1 MLPSTRSVAE
11 AVNVY
16 VAPLVRVASTVA
28 FAGTVMT
35 GAVVSV
41 TVTVNDAVLRLP
53 CASVAAQVTVVGPNG
68 KVDPLAGAQIGAS
81 GPSRMSVANAVKVW
95 GAPAALVASTVAL
108 AGTVTTGAVVS
119 VTVTVNDAVLRLPCA
134 SVAAQVTVVGPNGK
148 VDPLA
153 GAHIGASGPSRI
165 SVADAVKVWGAP
177 AALVAS
183 TVALAGTVTTGTV
196 VSVTVTVNDAVL
208 RLPCASVAAQV
219 TVVGPNGKVDPL
231 AGAHIGASGP
241 SRISVAEAMKVKGAP
256 AALVASTV
264 ALAGTVTTGP
274 VVSVSVTVNG
284 AVLRLPCASVAA
296 QVTVVG
302 PKRKAHPLAAAH
314 IRASGPSR
322 ISVADAVKVWGA
334 PAALVAS

>member
-68 KVDPLAGAQIGAS
+68 KVDPLAGA
-81 GPSRMSVANAVKVW
+81 
-95 GAPAALVASTVAL
+95 
-108 AGTVTTGAVVS
+108 
-119 VTVTVNDAVLRLPCA
+119 
-134 SVAAQVTVVGPNGK
+134 
-148 VDPLA
+148 
-153 GAHIGASGPSRI
+153 HIGASGSSRI
-165 SVADAVKVWGAP
+165 P
-177 AALVAS
+177 
-183 TVALAGTVTTGTV
+183 
-196 VSVTVTVNDAVL
+196 
-208 RLPCASVAAQV
+208 
-219 TVVGPNGKVDPL
+219 
-231 AGAHIGASGP
+231 
-241 SRISVAEAMKVKGAP
+241 VAEALTLWRAP

-274 VVSVSVTVNG
+274 VVSVTVTVND

-296 QVTVVG
+296 LVTVVG